1 MVKENT
7 FDKKLKK
14 LDEMLTHMGELCEIA
29 IANATTALIESN
41 TSQAKAVIEAD
52 EEIDQ
57 MEKDIENL
65 CLKLILQRQPVAR
78 DLRKISS
85 ALKMIT
91 DMERIGDQTS
101 NIAEIVLTFKN
112 ESTVDIKGMA
122 TMAEATSNMVKHSV
136 KAFVENDLELAKY
149 VMAEDDKID
158 RYFEKV
164 RDNVVKYIQNNEV
177 ENAEWIFDLIMV
189 AKYLERIGDHATN
202 IAEWVEFSITGVHRS
217 GKDTK
222 N

>member
-1 MVKENT
+1 MVKENI

-14 LDEMLTHMGELCEIA
+14 LDEDLTRMGELCEIA
-29 IANATTALIESN
+29 IAEATKALIEGY
-41 TSQAKAVIEAD
+41 TDQARAVIEAD

-57 MEKDIENL
+57 MEKDIERL
-65 CLKLILQRQPVAR
+65 CLRLLLQQQPVAK

-112 ESTVDIKGMA
+112 EDTVDIKGIG
-122 TMAEATSNMVKHSV
+122 TMAEATSRMVRHSI
-136 KAFVENDLELAKY
+136 KAYVDNDLEMARY
-149 VMAEDDKID
+149 VMEEDDKID
-158 RYFEKV
+158 KFFEKV
-164 RDNVVKYIQNNEV
+164 RSNVADYIQNNNV
-177 ENAEWIFDLIMV
+177 ENAEWIFDIIMV

-202 IAEWVEFSITGVHRS
+202 IAEWVEFSITGVHRAGQS
-217 GKDTK
+217 
-222 N
+222 

>member
-1 MVKENT
+1 MVKENI

-14 LDEMLTHMGELCEIA
+14 LDEDLTRMGELCEIA
-29 IANATTALIESN
+29 IAEATKALIEGN
-41 TSQAKAVIEAD
+41 TDQTRAVIEAD

-57 MEKDIENL
+57 MEKDIERL
-65 CLKLILQRQPVAR
+65 CLRLLLQQQPVAK

-112 ESTVDIKGMA
+112 EDTVDIKGIG
-122 TMAEATSNMVKHSV
+122 TMAEATSRMVRHSI
-136 KAFVENDLELAKY
+136 KAYVDNDLEMARY
-149 VMAEDDKID
+149 VMEEDDKID
-158 RYFEKV
+158 KFFEKV
-164 RDNVVKYIQNNEV
+164 RSNVADYIQNNNV
-177 ENAEWIFDLIMV
+177 ENAEWIFDIIMV

-202 IAEWVEFSITGVHRS
+202 IAEWVEFSITGVHRAGQS
-217 GKDTK
+217 
-222 N
+222 

>member
-1 MVKENT
+1 MVKENI

-14 LDEMLTHMGELCEIA
+14 LDEDLTRMGELCEIA
-29 IANATTALIESN
+29 IAEATKALIEGN
-41 TSQAKAVIEAD
+41 TDQARAVIEAD

-57 MEKDIENL
+57 MEKDIERL
-65 CLKLILQRQPVAR
+65 CLRLLLQQQPVAK

-112 ESTVDIKGMA
+112 EDTVDIKGIG
-122 TMAEATSNMVKHSV
+122 TMAEATSRMVRHSI
-136 KAFVENDLELAKY
+136 KAYVDNDLEMARY
-149 VMAEDDKID
+149 VMEEDDKID
-158 RYFEKV
+158 KFFEKV
-164 RDNVVKYIQNNEV
+164 RSNVADYIQNNNV
-177 ENAEWIFDLIMV
+177 ENAEWIFDIIMV

-202 IAEWVEFSITGVHRS
+202 IAEWVEFALDDKVRKS
-217 GKDTK
+217 
-222 N
+222 

>member
-1 MVKENT
+1 MVKENI

-14 LDEMLTHMGELCEIA
+14 LDEDLTRMGELCEIA
-29 IANATTALIESN
+29 IAEATKALIEGN
-41 TSQAKAVIEAD
+41 TDQARAVIEAD

-57 MEKDIENL
+57 MEKDIERL
-65 CLKLILQRQPVAR
+65 CLRLLLQQQPVAK

-112 ESTVDIKGMA
+112 EDTVDIKGIG
-122 TMAEATSNMVKHSV
+122 TMAEATSRMVRHSI
-136 KAFVENDLELAKY
+136 KAYVDNDLEMARY
-149 VMAEDDKID
+149 VMEEDDKID
-158 RYFEKV
+158 KFFEKV
-164 RDNVVKYIQNNEV
+164 RSNVADYIQNNNV
-177 ENAEWIFDLIMV
+177 ENAEWIFDIIMV

-202 IAEWVEFSITGVHRS
+202 IAEWVEFSITGVHRAGQS
-217 GKDTK
+217 
-222 N
+222 

>member
-1 MVKENT
+1 MVKENI

-14 LDEMLTHMGELCEIA
+14 LDEDLTRMGDLCEIA
-29 IANATTALIESN
+29 IAEATKALIEGN
-41 TSQAKAVIEAD
+41 TDQARAVIEAD

-57 MEKDIENL
+57 MEKDIERI
-65 CLKLILQRQPVAR
+65 CLRLLLQQQPVAK

-112 ESTVDIKGMA
+112 EDTVDIKGIG
-122 TMAEATSNMVKHSV
+122 TMAEATSRMVRHSI
-136 KAFVENDLELAKY
+136 KAYVDNDLEMARY
-149 VMAEDDKID
+149 VMEEDDKID
-158 RYFEKV
+158 KFFEKV
-164 RDNVVKYIQNNEV
+164 RSNVADYIQNNNV
-177 ENAEWIFDLIMV
+177 ENAEWIFDIIMV

-202 IAEWVEFSITGVHRS
+202 IAEWVEFSITGVHRAGQS
-217 GKDTK
+217 
-222 N
+222 

>member
-1 MVKENT
+1 MVKENI

-14 LDEMLTHMGELCEIA
+14 LDEDLTRMGELCEIA
-29 IANATTALIESN
+29 IAEATKALIEGN
-41 TSQAKAVIEAD
+41 TDQARAVIEAD

-57 MEKDIENL
+57 MEKDIERL
-65 CLKLILQRQPVAR
+65 CLRLLLHQQPVAK

-112 ESTVDIKGMA
+112 EDTVDIKGIG
-122 TMAEATSNMVKHSV
+122 TMAEATSRMVRHSI
-136 KAFVENDLELAKY
+136 KAYVDNDLEMARY
-149 VMAEDDKID
+149 VMEEDDKID
-158 RYFEKV
+158 KFFEKV
-164 RDNVVKYIQNNEV
+164 RSNVADYIQNNNV
-177 ENAEWIFDLIMV
+177 ENAEWIFDIIMV

-202 IAEWVEFSITGVHRS
+202 IAEWVEFSITGVHRAGQS
-217 GKDTK
+217 
-222 N
+222 

>member
-1 MVKENT
+1 MVKENI

-14 LDEMLTHMGELCEIA
+14 LDEDLTRMGELCEIA
-29 IANATTALIESN
+29 IAEATKALIEGK
-41 TSQAKAVIEAD
+41 TDQARAVIEAD

-57 MEKDIENL
+57 MEKDIERL
-65 CLKLILQRQPVAR
+65 CLRLLLQQQPVAK

-112 ESTVDIKGMA
+112 EDTVDIKGIG
-122 TMAEATSNMVKHSV
+122 TMAEATSRMVRHSI
-136 KAFVENDLELAKY
+136 KAYVDNDLEMARY
-149 VMAEDDKID
+149 VMEEDDKID
-158 RYFEKV
+158 KFFGKV
-164 RDNVVKYIQNNEV
+164 RSNVADYIQNNNV
-177 ENAEWIFDLIMV
+177 ENAEWIFDIIMV

-202 IAEWVEFSITGVHRS
+202 IAEWVEFSITGVHRAGQS
-217 GKDTK
+217 
-222 N
+222 

>member
-1 MVKENT
+1 MVKENI

-14 LDEMLTHMGELCEIA
+14 LDEDLTRMGDLCEIA
-29 IANATTALIESN
+29 IAEATKALIEGN
-41 TSQAKAVIEAD
+41 TDQARAVIEAD

-57 MEKDIENL
+57 MEKDIERL
-65 CLKLILQRQPVAR
+65 CLRLLLQQQPVAK

-112 ESTVDIKGMA
+112 EDTVDIKGIG
-122 TMAEATSNMVKHSV
+122 TMAEATSRMVSHSI
-136 KAFVENDLELAKY
+136 KAYVDNDLEMARY
-149 VMAEDDKID
+149 VMEEDDKID
-158 RYFEKV
+158 KFFEKV
-164 RDNVVKYIQNNEV
+164 RSNVADYIQNNNV
-177 ENAEWIFDLIMV
+177 ENAEWIFDIIMV

-202 IAEWVEFSITGVHRS
+202 IAEWVEFSITGVHRAGQS
-217 GKDTK
+217 
-222 N
+222 

>member
-1 MVKENT
+1 MVKENI

-14 LDEMLTHMGELCEIA
+14 LDEDLTRMGELCAIA
-29 IANATTALIESN
+29 IAEATKALIEGN
-41 TSQAKAVIEAD
+41 TDQARAVIEAD

-57 MEKDIENL
+57 MEKDIERL
-65 CLKLILQRQPVAR
+65 CLRLLLQQQPVAK

-112 ESTVDIKGMA
+112 EDTVDIKGIG
-122 TMAEATSNMVKHSV
+122 TMAEATSRMVRHSI
-136 KAFVENDLELAKY
+136 KAYVDNDLEMARY
-149 VMAEDDKID
+149 VMEEDDKID
-158 RYFEKV
+158 KFFEKV
-164 RDNVVKYIQNNEV
+164 RSNVADYIQNNNV
-177 ENAEWIFDLIMV
+177 ENAEWIFDIIMV

-202 IAEWVEFSITGVHRS
+202 IAEWVEFSITGVHRAGQS
-217 GKDTK
+217 
-222 N
+222 

>member
-14 LDEMLTHMGELCEIA
+14 LDEMLTNMGELCEIA

-122 TMAEATSNMVKHSV
+122 TMAEATRRW
-136 KAFVENDLELAKY
+136 L
-149 VMAEDDKID
+149 
-158 RYFEKV
+158 
-164 RDNVVKYIQNNEV
+164 
-177 ENAEWIFDLIMV
+177 
-189 AKYLERIGDHATN
+189 N
-202 IAEWVEFSITGVHRS
+202 IL
-217 GKDTK
+217 
-222 N
+222 

>member
-1 MVKENT
+1 MVKENI

-14 LDEMLTHMGELCEIA
+14 LDEDLTRMGELCEIA
-29 IANATTALIESN
+29 IAEATKALIEGN
-41 TSQAKAVIEAD
+41 TDQARAVIEAD

-57 MEKDIENL
+57 MEKDIERI
-65 CLKLILQRQPVAR
+65 CLRLLLQQQPVAK

-112 ESTVDIKGMA
+112 EDTVDIKGIG
-122 TMAEATSNMVKHSV
+122 TMAEATSRMVRHSI
-136 KAFVENDLELAKY
+136 KAYVDNDLEMARY
-149 VMAEDDKID
+149 VMEEDDKID
-158 RYFEKV
+158 KFFEKV
-164 RDNVVKYIQNNEV
+164 RYNVAEYIQNNNV
-177 ENAEWIFDLIMV
+177 ENAEWIFDIIMV

-202 IAEWVEFSITGVHRS
+202 IAEWVEFSITGVHRAGRS
-217 GKDTK
+217 
-222 N
+222 

>member
-1 MVKENT
+1 MVKENI

-14 LDEMLTHMGELCEIA
+14 LDEDLTRMGDLCEIA
-29 IANATTALIESN
+29 IAEATKALIEGN
-41 TSQAKAVIEAD
+41 TDQARAVIEAD

-57 MEKDIENL
+57 MEKDIERI
-65 CLKLILQRQPVAR
+65 CLRLLLQQQPVAK

-112 ESTVDIKGMA
+112 EDTVDIKGIG
-122 TMAEATSNMVKHSV
+122 TMAEATSRMVRHSI
-136 KAFVENDLELAKY
+136 KAYVDNDLEMARY
-149 VMAEDDKID
+149 VMEEDDKID
-158 RYFEKV
+158 KFFEKV
-164 RDNVVKYIQNNEV
+164 RSNVADYIQNNNV
-177 ENAEWIFDLIMV
+177 ENAEWIFDIIMV

-202 IAEWVEFSITGVHRS
+202 IAEWVEFS
-217 GKDTK
+217 
-222 N
+222 

>member
-1 MVKENT
+1 MVKENI

-14 LDEMLTHMGELCEIA
+14 LDEDLTRMGELCEIA
-29 IANATTALIESN
+29 IDEATKALIEGN

-57 MEKDIENL
+57 MEKDIERR
-65 CLKLILQRQPVAR
+65 CLRLLLQQQPVAK

-112 ESTVDIKGMA
+112 EPTVDIKGMA
-122 TMAEATSNMVKHSV
+122 TMAKATSSMVRHSI
-136 KAFVENDLELAKY
+136 KAYVDNDLQMARY
-149 VMAEDDKID
+149 VMEEDDKID
-158 RYFEKV
+158 KFFEKV
-164 RDNVVKYIQNNEV
+164 RANVVEYIQKNNV

-217 GKDTK
+217 SNST

>member
-1 MVKENT
+1 MVKENI

-14 LDEMLTHMGELCEIA
+14 LDEDLTRMGELCEIA
-29 IANATTALIESN
+29 IAEATKALIEGN
-41 TSQAKAVIEAD
+41 TDQARAVIEAD

-57 MEKDIENL
+57 MEKDIERI
-65 CLKLILQRQPVAR
+65 CLRLLLQQQPVAK

-112 ESTVDIKGMA
+112 EDTVDIKGIG
-122 TMAEATSNMVKHSV
+122 TMAEATSRMVRHSI
-136 KAFVENDLELAKY
+136 KAYVDNDLEMARY
-149 VMAEDDKID
+149 VMEEDDKID
-158 RYFEKV
+158 KFFEKV
-164 RDNVVKYIQNNEV
+164 RSNVADYIQNNNV
-177 ENAEWIFDLIMV
+177 ENAEWIFDIIMV

-202 IAEWVEFSITGVHRS
+202 IAEWVEFSITGVHRAGQS
-217 GKDTK
+217 
-222 N
+222 